1 MAPATQRSLAEPG
14 PAPTSPPPPSVT
26 ATPASPPAFVL
37 FATLATAAAAMLLA
51 WLAWGYYVHTPWTR
65 DGTVRA
71 YTAQV
76 APEVSGRVTA
86 VPVADNQ
93 VVRKGDLLFRIDDQ
107 DYTIAVQQA
116 EAALARATAQLRN
129 SAAEASRRNRLDDL
143 AVSNEERETYQ
154 SNADVAQAAYQGAEA
169 DLAKARLNLART
181 EVRSPVNGYVT
192 NLLLQGG
199 TYATAGQA
207 AMTLVDA
214 DSFWVTAYFEE
225 TQLRRIRLGDPAAL
239 TLLGYSDT
247 TISGRVESLGRG
259 ITDSNAA
266 SGVAG
271 LPSVNP
277 VFTWVRLAQRI
288 PVRIQVDRWPEGVAV
303 AAGMTATVHVRPDPT
318 APGVEG
324 PVGEQRRQSS
334 RG

>member
-1 MAPATQRSLAEPG
+1 MAAATQRSLAEPCPTPASL
-14 PAPTSPPPPSVT
+14 PAPPVV
-26 ATPASPPAFVL
+26 AAPASPPAFVL

-65 DGTVRA
+65 DGIVRA

-76 APEVSGRVTA
+76 AAEVSGRVTT

-93 VVRKGDLLFRIDDQ
+93 VVRKGDLLFRIDDR

-129 SAAEASRRNRLDDL
+129 SVAEAGRRNKLDDL

-154 SNADVAQAAYQGAEA
+154 SNADIAQAAYQGAVA

-181 EVRSPVNGYVT
+181 DVRAPVNGSVT
-192 NLLLQGG
+192 NLLLQPG

-225 TQLRRIRLGDPAAL
+225 TQLRRVRVGDPAAI
-239 TLLGYSDT
+239 TLLGFSDT
-247 TISGRVESLGRG
+247 TIPGRVASLGRG
-259 ITDSNAA
+259 ITDPNAA
-266 SGVAG
+266 PGVAG
-271 LPSVNP
+271 LPTVNP

-288 PVRIQVDRWPEGVAV
+288 PVRIHVDRWPEGVAV
-303 AAGMTATVHVRPDPT
+303 AAGMTATVHVRPEPT
-318 APGVEG
+318 APG
-324 PVGEQRRQSS
+324 R
-334 RG
+334 